1 MKLLRTLAIATLVA
15 LSMGTSL
22 AQDINTKYYHRIVS
36 AKTGHRAVD
45 IQGQSSYND
54 QPLVIWTNTPSR
66 TTQDWE
72 FRAVG
77 DYYQI
82 LSRHGGWAIHD
93 QMDGDATTA
102 AGWLP
107 LIIVTPDA
115 TSDRQL
121 WKIVPQS
128 NGQYNLKN
136 KATGHIF
143 NVNGGTDADGTNV
156 IGYTSNEKD
165 ATSTNRLWTFA
176 SPTCRTSIS
185 SRKAEPPSRR
195 RRCSC
200 PARSTTSTRTTTC
213 GHTRTWRYAGAATPH
228 GTATPQRSP
237 TAYALPSQS
246 SSWAKTTPRH
256 ATGR

>member
-54 QPLVIWTNTPSR
+54 QPLVIWANTPSR

-121 WKIVPQS
+121 
-128 NGQYNLKN
+128 
-136 KATGHIF
+136 
-143 NVNGGTDADGTNV
+143 
-156 IGYTSNEKD
+156 
-165 ATSTNRLWTFA
+165 
-176 SPTCRTSIS
+176 
-185 SRKAEPPSRR
+185 
-195 RRCSC
+195 
-200 PARSTTSTRTTTC
+200 
-213 GHTRTWRYAGAATPH
+213 
-228 GTATPQRSP
+228 
-237 TAYALPSQS
+237 
-246 SSWAKTTPRH
+246 
-256 ATGR
+256 